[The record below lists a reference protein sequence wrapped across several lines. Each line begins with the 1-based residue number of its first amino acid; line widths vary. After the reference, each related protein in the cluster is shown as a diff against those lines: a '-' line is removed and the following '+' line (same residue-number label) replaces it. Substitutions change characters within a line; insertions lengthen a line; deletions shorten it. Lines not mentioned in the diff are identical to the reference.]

1 MLSTQHPVA
10 QAELKYQWHIIENG
24 RAGTL
29 WIIMAYMLLVP
40 AGIASLIFFVGGLLN
55 QFIPGGIHPLP
66 DDTAALL
73 GGLGAT
79 LLIAMNL
86 AMYLVLTMITL
97 ALASNSIGREKR
109 GKTWENLLLTG
120 VDARQIVWGKWWA
133 TLAAMWGDHAAAAL
147 LRLGIVAWGVAV
159 LGGEALYQP
168 IIPFLPTMLSYLVAG
183 ALLLVGY
190 AVVDAAL
197 TAALGLLIPLTRF
210 DNAAALVVVMAAR
223 LLLTLTPFVVPYFIF
238 TQFENHFASFYVGFW
253 TMFLVVLALLTWGV
267 LRLAQWQ
274 AVRQNANPPLNTKLK
289 NFTIRSTLL

>member
-10 QAELKYQWHIIENG
+10 QAELKYQWHIIETG

-29 WIIMAYMLLVP
+29 WIVMACVLLVP
-40 AGIASLIFFVGGLLN
+40 AGIASLVFFAGGLLN
-55 QFIPGGIHPLP
+55 QFIPGGLHPLP

-73 GGLGAT
+73 GSLGAT
-79 LLIAMNL
+79 LLVAMNL

-97 ALASNSIGREKR
+97 ALASNSISREKR
-109 GKTWENLLLTG
+109 GKTWDNLLLTG

-133 TLAAMWGDHAAAAL
+133 TLAALWGDHAAAAL

-210 DNAAALVVVMAAR
+210 DNAAAFVIVFATRLV
-223 LLLTLTPFVVPYFIF
+223 LTLIPFLVPGLVF
-238 TQFENHFASFYVGFW
+238 TQLENHFAAFYVGFW
-253 TMFLVVLALLTWGV
+253 TLFLIGLALLTWGV
-267 LRLAQWQ
+267 LRLAQIM
-274 AVRQNANPPLNTKLK
+274 AVRQNANPP
-289 NFTIRSTLL
+289 RQR

>member
-1 MLSTQHPVA
+1 MISTQHPIA
-10 QAELKYQWHIIENG
+10 QAELKYQWHVIETG

-29 WIIMAYMLLVP
+29 WIVMAYILLVP
-40 AGIASLIFFVGGLLN
+40 AAVTSLVFFVGGLLN
-55 QFIPGGIHPLP
+55 QFIPGGIHLLN
-66 DDTAALL
+66 DDLALLL

-79 LLIAMNL
+79 LLVAMNL

-97 ALASNSIGREKR
+97 ALASNSISREKR
-109 GKTWENLLLTG
+109 GKTWDNLLLTG

-133 TLAAMWGDHAAAAL
+133 TLAAMWGDHAAAAV

-168 IIPFLPTMLSYLVAG
+168 IIPFLPTMLSYLVVG
-183 ALLLVGY
+183 AVLLVGY

-210 DNAAALVVVMAAR
+210 DNAAAFVVVFAAR

-238 TQFENHFASFYVGFW
+238 TQFENHFAAVYIGFW
-253 TMFLVVLALLTWGV
+253 TAYLVALALLTWGV

-274 AVRQNANPPLNTKLK
+274 AVRQHASPPMVK
-289 NFTIRSTLL
+289 IE